1 MQEAKALLE
10 SGQLNAAIESL
21 LKEVKANPSDIT
33 RRIFLFELC
42 CLAGQWDRAEK
53 QLDVVGMQD
62 ANAAISVLAYRGNL
76 QAERDRQKLF
86 TDGLAPHFLNEPPA
100 YVDLLLD
107 AINRIREGNYAE
119 ARVTL
124 DEAEDL
130 RPAFSGNLNGEL
142 DFEDFRDYNDL
153 TSSVLELIVK
163 GQYVWMP
170 IEQIASL
177 EIAAPTN
184 LRDLVW
190 TQARV
195 EAKDGTV
202 GEVYIPALYAG
213 TTQSENDQA
222 RLGRATD
229 WNELP
234 EEIFTGIGLRL
245 FFINGEDKPMLQV
258 RNIEFTVEQEEET
271 DSSEETASS
280 DSQAE
285 GETGEAANG

>member
-1 MQEAKALLE
+1 MQEAKALLDA
-10 SGQLNAAIESL
+10 GQLNAAIESL
-21 LKEVKANPSDIT
+21 LGEVKSNPSDIT

-62 ANAAISVLAYRGNL
+62 ADAAISVLAYRGNI

-107 AINRIREGNYAE
+107 AVNRVREGNYAE
-119 ARVTL
+119 ARAKL
-124 DEAEDL
+124 DEAEDA

-142 DFEDFRDYNDL
+142 DFDDFRDYNDL
-153 TSSVLELIVK
+153 TGSVLELIVK

-177 EIAAPTN
+177 EIAEPKN
-184 LRDLVW
+184 LRDLTW

-195 EAKDGTV
+195 EAKDGTI

-213 TTQSENDQA
+213 TPKSENDQA

-234 EEIFTGIGLRL
+234 EEIFTGVGLRL
-245 FFINGEDKPMLQV
+245 FFINGEDKPMFQI
-258 RNIEFTVEQEEET
+258 RHIEFDVEEEEV
-271 DSSEETASS
+271 SPEETASP
-280 DSQAE
+280 DSAAE